1 MNLPLNLFFNV
12 IFCFLIEN
20 HKYVLLTEVSFYSNF
35 GGRGSLIFNKSKNMK
50 NSKEIAKFPIKV
62 KSVIPKKRDEI
73 LNMNGWGFK
82 DSYFTTKNG
91 ILTFTGNR

>member
-1 MNLPLNLFFNV
+1 M
-12 IFCFLIEN
+12 
-20 HKYVLLTEVSFYSNF
+20 TQ
-35 GGRGSLIFNKSKNMK
+35 NMQETK
-50 NSKEIAKFPIKV
+50 KFPIEM
-62 KSVIPKKRDEI
+62 KSVIPKKRDEV